1 VPVVLGKVTQ
11 RDVPVSIESIG
22 NVEAF
27 STVAVRAQV
36 TGILTAVNFREGDF
50 VRKDSVLFK
59 IDPRPY
65 QAAVDQAKAN
75 QARDGALELQAEA
88 QLARD
93 VASAAYARATAER
106 NDELMKR
113 GIISKDTADQ
123 TSSAAAAADA
133 GVNADRAAIASAK
146 AQLVSTEAAV
156 ESAKVQ
162 LEYCVIQSP
171 IDGRTGDLSLKAGNL
186 VTAESTELVTITEL
200 DPIFVTFSMPA
211 IHLPEIK
218 EYLAEGKLQVS
229 ATPQTTGA
237 KPVNGSLT
245 FIDNSVDPST
255 DTIKLKATFGN
266 ADRLLWPGQFA
277 RVSLRLTTLTHATVV
292 PSEAVQTGQDGQF
305 VFVLKP
311 DSTVDL
317 RTVTTGA
324 SIDQDTV
331 INTGLTPGETVV
343 TEGQLRLEPGT
354 RVTRADPQTGE
365 ASPGGNR
372 GRGGR
377 GQGGTGAGQG
387 RNTSAP
393 APGSTA
399 GSLRPE

>member
-1 VPVVLGKVTQ
+1 
-11 RDVPVSIESIG
+11 
-22 NVEAF
+22 
-27 STVAVRAQV
+27 
-36 TGILTAVNFREGDF
+36 
-50 VRKDSVLFK
+50 
-59 IDPRPY
+59 
-65 QAAVDQAKAN
+65 
-75 QARDGALELQAEA
+75 
-88 QLARD
+88 
-93 VASAAYARATAER
+93 
-106 NDELMKR
+106 MKR
-113 GIISKDTADQ
+113 GIISKDQADQ
-123 TSSAAAAADA
+123 TSSAADAADA
-133 GVNADRAAIASAK
+133 TVNADRASIASAK
-146 AQLVSTEAAV
+146 AQLVSTEATV
-156 ESAKVQ
+156 ESAQVQ

-186 VTAESTELVTITEL
+186 VTATSTELVTITEL

-218 EYLAEGKLQVS
+218 EHLAEGKLQVS

-237 KPVNGSLT
+237 QPVIGSLT
-245 FIDNSVDPST
+245 FVDNSVDPST
-255 DTIKLKATFGN
+255 DTIKLKATFAN
-266 ADRLLWPGQFA
+266 ADRVLWPGQFA
-277 RVSLRLTTLTHATVV
+277 RVSLRLATMANATVV

-331 INTGLTPGETVV
+331 VTTGLTPGETVV

-354 RVTRADPQTGE
+354 RVTRADPRTGE
-365 ASPGGNR
+365 AGPGGNR

-377 GQGGTGAGQG
+377 GQAGAGTGQG
-387 RNTSAP
+387 RSTTTP

-399 GSLRPE
+399 GSLSPE